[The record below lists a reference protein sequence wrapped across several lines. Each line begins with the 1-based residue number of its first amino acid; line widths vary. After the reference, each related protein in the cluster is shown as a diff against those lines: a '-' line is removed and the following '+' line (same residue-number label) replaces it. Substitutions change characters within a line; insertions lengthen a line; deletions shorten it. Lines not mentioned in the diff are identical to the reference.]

1 MIRFCIAAWI
11 GATLALA
18 GASDNLTATA
28 ADGRHR
34 EAASEATQQFANRDA
49 RYRLQA
55 QDSIEVQYR
64 YTPEYNAT
72 VAVQPDGYISLPLVG
87 DVKVGGLS
95 LDDASAAIAKKAGER
110 LREPEVNVLLRDYQK
125 PYFTVAGE
133 VEHPG
138 RFDMRGHLS
147 VVEAIAIS
155 GGLKE
160 SAKHTQIILL
170 RKVDA
175 ERAQVRVLDMKK
187 MMSQQGIAEDV
198 AIQPG
203 DMLVV
208 PKNALSRLDP
218 YIRLASTGLF
228 GLSTALMLH

>member
-1 MIRFCIAAWI
+1 MIRFFTAVFL
-11 GATLALA
+11 GATLTAA
-18 GASDNLTATA
+18 GASGELTTA
-28 ADGRHR
+28 AADSSHR
-34 EAASEATQQFANRDA
+34 EAAASDQQFADRNA
-49 RYRLQA
+49 RYRLQP

-72 VAVQPDGYISLPLVG
+72 VAVQPDGYVSLPFVG
-87 DVKVGGLS
+87 DVKVGDLS
-95 LDDASAAIAKKAGER
+95 VDRAAAAIAKKAGER
-110 LREPEVNVLLRDYQK
+110 LRDPEVNVLLRDYQK

-138 RFDMRGHLS
+138 RFDMRGHMT

-160 SAKHTQIILL
+160 SAKHNQIILL
-170 RKVDA
+170 RKVDP
-175 ERAQVRVLDMKK
+175 ERAQVRVLDLKK
-187 MMSQQGIAEDV
+187 MMSQKGIAEDV

-208 PKNALSRLDP
+208 PKNALSKLDP

-228 GLSTALMLH
+228 GASTAIMLH